1 MPCTLYELEASQL
14 PKISQSFD
22 PQAVEWRHA
31 VDRTDPNFLIDYE
44 YSLLGYDL
52 DSGRLDMLLRFTG
65 NGGHCQRH
73 RHIASTMTLV
83 LDGEQHVD
91 EIHPDGSI
99 SSIVRKNGDYA
110 LAEADALP
118 HNERGGP
125 NGGIVFLANSA
136 PDGRLFE
143 YFDEYMNSVR
153 VLTITEYVKSWELG
167 SVPGALGRKRAS
179 AA

>member
-1 MPCTLYELEASQL
+1 MP
-14 PKISQSFD
+14 KVSQSFD
-22 PQAVEWRHA
+22 PHSVEWRHA
-31 VDRTDPNFLIDYE
+31 VDGTDPNFLIDYE
-44 YSLLGYDL
+44 YSLLGYDMEG
-52 DSGRLDMLLRFTG
+52 GRLDMLLRFTG

-73 RHIASTMTLV
+73 RHIASTVTLV
-83 LDGEQHVD
+83 LEGEQHVD
-91 EIHPDGSI
+91 EIYPDGSI
-99 SSIVRKNGDYA
+99 SSIVRVNGDYA

-125 NGGIVFLANSA
+125 DGGTVFLANST

-143 YFDEYMNSVR
+143 YFDSSMNSVR
-153 VLTITEYVKSWELG
+153 VLTITDYVEAWESG